1 MNYNNGSN
9 LNEMYDYYLE
19 KVLQED
25 TNNHVSGIWKKYD
38 QGVDYEGL
46 NLFEKTQLSQGDLY
60 IYYTK
65 DLDGNY
71 SNSRLTIYMNGNDK
85 VVGVSSFLEDYLAE
99 KSWFSV
105 VAAKKVSEFS
115 NRGKFLTCIYN
126 TYLLNEIEKKINDNL
141 QLTKEEI
148 KLLYQIDCSTESFG
162 SLEEPRIKRLK
173 LKRDFKTDIAYFYD
187 LSVNNVGTNLEDFD
201 KNEIVCYLGDIVY
214 DGKTVPDKFKHLQY
228 VYGNLYLNNV
238 EVCDNLGNL
247 KEVDNLYMN
256 NLKDASGLHNF
267 KRAKEDC
274 FLSSLP
280 KAKGLENFE
289 EANYVDLNSLED
301 ASGLGL
307 KYVNHNLG
315 INSLTSSK
323 GFENLEYVGRNIFCE
338 NLDDTIGFTNLQ
350 SVNGRPA
357 EEFIS
362 YVNKR
367 HNSVGHKLVK
377 VFRRGKR

>member
-1 MNYNNGSN
+1 MNYNNDSN

-25 TNNHVSGIWKKYD
+25 KNNHVSGIWKKYD

-46 NLFEKTQLSQGDLY
+46 NPFEKTQLSQGDLY

-85 VVGVSSFLEDYLAE
+85 VVGVSSFLEDYSAE
-99 KSWFSV
+99 KNWLSV
-105 VAAKKVSEFS
+105 VAAEKVESFS
-115 NRGKFLTCIYN
+115 NRGEFLTCIYN

-148 KLLYQIDCSTESFG
+148 KLLYQIDCSPESFG

-173 LKRDFKTDIAYFYD
+173 SKRDFKTDIAYFYD
-187 LSVNNVGTNLEDFD
+187 LSLNNVGTNLEDFD

-214 DGKTVPDKFKHLQY
+214 DGKTVPDKFKNLKY
-228 VYGNLYLNNV
+228 VYGNLCMNNV
-238 EVCDNLGNL
+238 EVSDNLGNL
-247 KEVDNLYMN
+247 EEVDSLYMN
-256 NLKDASGLHNF
+256 HLQDASGLYNF
-267 KRAKEDC
+267 KRARVDC

-289 EANYVDLNSLED
+289 KANFVNLNGLED

-323 GFENLEYVGRNIFCE
+323 GFENLEYVGMNIFCK
-338 NLDDTIGFTNLQ
+338 NLEDTIGFTNLQ

-362 YVNKR
+362 GIEKR
-367 HNSVGHKLVK
+367 NNSLKHKAVK
-377 VFRRGKR
+377 ILKRGKR